1 LRQTSTLSHHTPIAG
16 NILIAAFQNP
26 TATTEVQKDFLATKR
41 KVLNNNRLIK
51 PFTLCFRPAV
61 NREDLLYIEIVEE
74 IGQKLGRQI
83 AGLISIFNPEL
94 VIIGGTLSSTGDYII
109 SLSKL

>member
-51 PFTLCFRPAV
+51 PFTLCFLTSI
-61 NREDLLYIEIVEE
+61 LLGELFPSH
-74 IGQKLGRQI
+74 QQDQ
-83 AGLISIFNPEL
+83 SNPEFL
-94 VIIGGTLSSTGDYII
+94 LEEEGDNHLT
-109 SLSKL
+109 S

>member
-1 LRQTSTLSHHTPIAG
+1 MRQTSTLSHHTPIAG

-74 IGQKLGRQI
+74 IGQKPGRQI